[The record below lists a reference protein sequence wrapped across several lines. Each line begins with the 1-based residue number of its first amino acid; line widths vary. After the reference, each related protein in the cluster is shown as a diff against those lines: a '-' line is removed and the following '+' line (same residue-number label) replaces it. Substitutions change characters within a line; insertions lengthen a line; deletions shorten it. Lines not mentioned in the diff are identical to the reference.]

1 VNRPLPGELRRL
13 SVTPLSRGPAVE
25 LIAVEDLTVLDIVS
39 LEQVMRWCAEYG
51 ALYHEEDPR
60 RFTLDVT
67 AAYAL
72 GRGYGRCV
80 FRR

>member
-1 VNRPLPGELRRL
+1 MIRPLPSEVRRL

-25 LIAVEDLTVLDIVS
+25 LIAVEDLAVVGVTS
-39 LEQVMRWCAEYG
+39 LEDVMRWCAEHG
-51 ALYHEEDPR
+51 ALYHEEDPS
-60 RFTLDVT
+60 RFALDVT

>member
-1 VNRPLPGELRRL
+1 M
-13 SVTPLSRGPAVE
+13 E
-25 LIAVEDLTVLDIVS
+25 LIAVEDLAAVGVS
-39 LEQVMRWCAEYG
+39 TREQIMRWCAEYG
-51 ALYHEEDPR
+51 ALYHEEDPS
-60 RFTLDVT
+60 RFALDVT